1 MPKTLWNEGR
11 VTGLSIFE
19 IYLRYLAT
27 EAPDVPPASEKEFMS
42 SMITMGNSML
52 LKVGTDSI
60 DGVHHRDI
68 PLPSSSRI
76 CAANT
81 IIGSFFA
88 GSGAVSSNDDSYTG
102 WATRV
107 IDYGPLIENNSSSSP
122 SGSTIPPTNTAI
134 GDIPDYMKAQI
145 PEYMKII
152 DGIVLQPGTWSVS
165 DIQPPQKDFRPDMN
179 EVPIVRISFKDK
191 VEKPFFLLL
200 TGFSNKLLTQALSG
214 TETSLDTDSAS
225 DGDFLGPWV
234 YPWANKI
241 IFSIPPMF
249 SDYMSSVDIATEDMA
264 ALQLYNTRYIW
275 LYRMG
280 EGSGAPTQADLAD
293 TRSLYQLQGVVG
305 SVSDYF
311 IDTYC
316 VNYATVMGACTA
328 GHLSDGYQTQ
338 LSCVNQIVD
347 TYGQTAAENDYVYFL
362 WSNLMFYDDEGQ
374 QGIFIPINL
383 KNKIFSIAL
392 TKDNITMQVDHG
404 INFSSSSI
412 TVDSITVAPTSTDIM
427 GSLYGRT
434 GADAGSEVDSDGNY
448 IFQHHPILHEAVKE
462 FPVFTRANTSV
473 PLPPS
478 VYNDQFVEWF
488 SSTPVTSIL
497 SSETIQAMGLHTDYA
512 SMDFQSFLQ
521 YAVAQRDLTAPL
533 SESIG
538 TLPPIEQH
546 YYIYTKADIEAVAD
560 PSFTWSTYITA
571 HAMAKA
577 ELSAVEYYKPADL
590 LMKAITVTVEGSAG
604 SRTATYTVDSD
615 ITATCT
621 NSNYHRWAS
630 VATSTTEQTKAL
642 SLIDDFG
649 SPLPVA
655 GSSGSINADVI
666 RWADLLDA
674 LNQNKSLNILGGL
687 LNIKN
692 SGTNYIQ
699 LGTQRLYIST
709 AAPTGTIPDRSL
721 GIGWGSGIYTYTAG
735 AWSAVS

>member
-11 VTGLSIFE
+11 CVGYSAYE
-19 IYLRYLAT
+19 IYLRYLAV
-27 EAPDVPPASEKEFMS
+27 EAPSLTPASEKEFMS

-52 LKVGTDSI
+52 LRVGTDTIS
-60 DGVHHRDI
+60 GVHHRDI
-68 PLPSSSRI
+68 PLPSSSKI

-88 GSGAVSSNDDSYTG
+88 GSGAVVSDADNYTG

-107 IDYGPLIENNSSSSP
+107 TDYGPLIENTSVSSP
-122 SGSTIPPTNTAI
+122 SGDTIPPTNEAI
-134 GDIPDYMKAQI
+134 GDIPDSMKEQI

-165 DIQPPQKDFRPDMN
+165 DIQPPYKDFRPDMTK
-179 EVPIVRISFKDK
+179 VPIVRISFKDA
-191 VEKPFFLLL
+191 VTKPFFILL

-241 IFSIPPMF
+241 ILSIPPMF
-249 SDYMSSVDIATEDMA
+249 SEYMSSVNIATEDMA

-316 VNYATVMGACTA
+316 VDYTTVMGACTA

-338 LSCVNQIVD
+338 LSCVNQIIA

-362 WSNLMFYDDEGQ
+362 WSNLSFYEGEGQ
-374 QGIFIPINL
+374 QGIFIPINI

-412 TVDSITVAPTSTDIM
+412 TVDTITVAPTSTDIM

-448 IFQHHPILHEAVKE
+448 IFQNHPILHEAVKE

-473 PLPPS
+473 PKPS
-478 VYNDQFVEWF
+478 AAYNDQFVEWF

-497 SSETIQAMGLHTDYA
+497 SSETIQAMGLHSDYTA
-512 SMDFQSFLQ
+512 MDLQSFLQ
-521 YAVAQRDLTAPL
+521 YAVAQRNLTEPL
-533 SESIG
+533 STSMG
-538 TLPPIEQH
+538 NLPSIEQH
-546 YYIYTKADIEAVAD
+546 YFLYTMDDI
-560 PSFTWSTYITA
+560 
-571 HAMAKA
+571 
-577 ELSAVEYYKPADL
+577 
-590 LMKAITVTVEGSAG
+590 
-604 SRTATYTVDSD
+604 
-615 ITATCT
+615 
-621 NSNYHRWAS
+621 
-630 VATSTTEQTKAL
+630 
-642 SLIDDFG
+642 
-649 SPLPVA
+649 
-655 GSSGSINADVI
+655 
-666 RWADLLDA
+666 
-674 LNQNKSLNILGGL
+674 
-687 LNIKN
+687 
-692 SGTNYIQ
+692 
-699 LGTQRLYIST
+699 
-709 AAPTGTIPDRSL
+709 
-721 GIGWGSGIYTYTAG
+721 
-735 AWSAVS
+735 

>member
-11 VTGLSIFE
+11 CVGYSIYE

-27 EAPDVPPASEKEFMS
+27 EAPDVAPASEKEFMS

-165 DIQPPQKDFRPDMN
+165 DIQPPQKDFKPDMN

-214 TETSLDTDSAS
+214 TETSLDTNSAS

-264 ALQLYNTRYIW
+264 ALQMYNTRYIW
-275 LYRMG
+275 PYRMG

-305 SVSDYF
+305 SVSDSF
-311 IDTYC
+311 MDTYC
-316 VNYATVMGACTA
+316 VDYATAIGACTP

-338 LSCVNQIVD
+338 LSCVNQIVA
-347 TYGQTAAENDYVYFL
+347 TYGQTAAENDFVYFL
-362 WSNLMFYDDEGQ
+362 WSNLVFYEGEGQ
-374 QGIFIPINL
+374 QGVFMPIRKSDKSFAL
-383 KNKIFSIAL
+383 AL

-412 TVDSITVAPTSTDIM
+412 TVDGVTVAPTSTDIM
-427 GSLYGRT
+427 GGLYDRT
-434 GADAGSEVDSDGNY
+434 GADAGKEYDSLGNLIY
-448 IFQHHPILHEAVKE
+448 SGHPALSTVVKE
-462 FPVFTRANTSV
+462 FNAFTRAYVNV
-473 PLPPS
+473 PKAPLE
-478 VYNDQFVEWF
+478 YNNQFVEWF
-488 SSTPVTSIL
+488 SSTPVTDIL
-497 SSETIQAMGLHTDYA
+497 SAETIQVMGIHQDYLG
-512 SMDFQSFLQ
+512 MDFQSFLQ
-521 YAVAQRDLTAPL
+521 YAVQRDVTEPL
-533 SESIG
+533 SA
-538 TLPPIEQH
+538 PITDVTSEQH
-546 YYIYTKADIEAVAD
+546 YFLYTAQDIETVAD
-560 PSFTWSTYITA
+560 ASFSWSTYITSA
-571 HAMAKA
+571 AMA
-577 ELSAVEYYKPADL
+577 SANMSVVDYYKPADL
-590 LMKAITVTVEGSAG
+590 SIFTLNVTVSGEAG
-604 SRTATYTVDSD
+604 SRTATYEVDAD
-615 ITATCT
+615 ITKACT

-630 VATSTTEQTKAL
+630 VATSVTNQTKAL

-655 GSSGSINADVI
+655 GSSGALPADMIKWV
-666 RWADLLDA
+666 DLLNG
-674 LNQNKSLNILGGL
+674 LNQNKAVDILGGL
-687 LNIKN
+687 INLKN
-692 SGTNYIQ
+692 SGSNYIQ
-699 LGTQRLYIST
+699 LGTLRLYLSST
-709 AAPTGTIPDRSL
+709 APTGTIPEGSL
-721 GIGWGSGIYTYTAG
+721 GIGWGGIKIYTSGDWTTY
-735 AWSAVS
+735 S